1 MGGRSLFSNDDGN
14 GGGKRYK
21 DEGGVLV
28 CLYAMDILWMR
39 CGGRGRDWIGVGGLS
54 EMILRKASCRC
65 RRRKHASAEIL
76 SNAPCLLRI
85 EQC

>member
-65 RRRKHASAEIL
+65 RRLFPVIIKIGRRVVVAAAL
-76 SNAPCLLRI
+76 SI
-85 EQC
+85 G